1 MRDITPEVRK
11 KALLYVW
18 DSNFQTREDDDLI
31 FINTFKKFKS
41 YANNILEDYA
51 DLLDITN
58 MPEKE
63 VKSVIKGYQRTRYI
77 TQLHRL
83 YSERNPNYRAYDDLY
98 FSEQTHLHTAYS
110 LNAPSDLL
118 DIRAWS
124 SDEVETANLVHAG
137 IVYTDYSECN
147 NLRKSISEK
156 LGIDA
161 YKDPHPLMGHILKLC
176 RGTKLHLYT
185 DDVRFFL
192 KDIDV
197 IRKFYKD
204 IPEIK
209 IVAYYH

>member
-58 MPEKE
+58 MPKSE
-63 VKSVIKGYQRTRYI
+63 VKSIIKGYKSTYYT

-83 YSERNPNYRAYDDLY
+83 YSARNPKYRTYDDLY
-98 FSEQTHLHTAYS
+98 FSEQTYLHISHS
-110 LNAPSDLL
+110 LDAPSNLL
-118 DIRAWS
+118 DIKVWS
-124 SDEVETANLVHAG
+124 DTEVDTTNLTHAG
-137 IVYTDYSECN
+137 IVYTEYPECN
-147 NLRKSISEK
+147 NLRKVISEK

-161 YKDPHPLMGHILKLC
+161 YKDSHPLMSHILKLC
-176 RGTKLHLYT
+176 RGSKLHLYT